1 MKKEETMKKMF
12 RMSAV
17 IAAAALV
24 ISPLSVAQ
32 ADVEAVET
40 TSVEES
46 VSLSTMPLTEVLN
59 LSRADFDDNLGDYD
73 IFTYLFMEVWGAK
86 PASAVGTISD
96 GYTSLTAFI
105 PTDRAFRK
113 LTKALTGK
121 RLKSEAK
128 IAKTVM
134 SLGVKAVEQ
143 VLLYHV
149 VVGAPIESPTALEA
163 NGAVLTSANGQ
174 TFKVNVSG
182 TRIALVDKDKTRK
195 NAIVLLGKVD
205 INSGHTQVAHGINQV
220 MLPKLS

>member
-1 MKKEETMKKMF
+1 MKKMF
-12 RMSAV
+12 RLSSA
-17 IAAAALV
+17 IAAVALV
-24 ISPLSVAQ
+24 MSPLSVAQ
-32 ADVEAVET
+32 AEDEAIEA
-40 TSVEES
+40 TSV
-46 VSLSTMPLTEVLN
+46 VLSTMPLTEVLN
-59 LSRADFDDNLGDYD
+59 LSRADFDENLGDYD

-86 PASAVGTISD
+86 PVSAVGVISD
-96 GYTSLTAFI
+96 GYVPLTAFI

-113 LTKALTGK
+113 LTKAITGK
-121 RLKSEAK
+121 RLKNESV
-128 IAKTVM
+128 IANTVM

-149 VVGAPIESPTALEA
+149 VLGAPIESPAALQA

-182 TRIALVDKDKTRK
+182 TVITLVDKDKTRK
-195 NAIVLLGKVD
+195 NAVVLLGKVD